1 MTGLTLDA
9 GALIAVER
17 GDRSFAA
24 LLARTREL
32 GGRITIPASA
42 LAQAMRS
49 PVRQVRLVRL
59 CRHQTT
65 DLIPLDGPEA
75 TAVGLLLADTHTA
88 DIVDAHVV
96 ICARR
101 ARQVVVTSDHDD
113 IARLAPDLTIVS
125 I

>member
-1 MTGLTLDA
+1 VTGLTLDA

-17 GDRSFAA
+17 DDRSFAA
-24 LLARTREL
+24 LLARTREH

-65 DLIPLDGPEA
+65 DLIPLDGPDA
-75 TAVGLLLADTHTA
+75 TACGMLLAATRTT

-96 ICARR
+96 VCARR
-101 ARQVVVTSDHDD
+101 AGHTVVTSDSDD
-113 IARLAPDLTIVS
+113 IKRLAPELMMFRI
-125 I
+125 

>member
-24 LLARTREL
+24 LLARTREH

-65 DLIPLDGPEA
+65 DLISLDGPEA
-75 TAVGLLLADTHTA
+75 TAVGLLLADTRTA

-101 ARQVVVTSDHDD
+101 AKQVVVTSDRDD
-113 IARLAPDLTIVS
+113 IARLAPDLTIISV
-125 I
+125 

>member
-24 LLARTREL
+24 LLARTREH

-75 TAVGLLLADTHTA
+75 TAVGLLLADTRTA

-101 ARQVVVTSDHDD
+101 AKQVVVTSDRDD
-113 IARLAPDLTIVS
+113 IARLAPDLTIFAL
-125 I
+125 

>member
-24 LLARTREL
+24 LLARTREH

-75 TAVGLLLADTHTA
+75 TAVGLLLADTRTA

-101 ARQVVVTSDHDD
+101 AKQVVVTSDRDD
-113 IARLAPDLTIVS
+113 IARLAPDLTIFAV
-125 I
+125 